1 MKPRIIV
8 TSPNSE
14 FSRLVRQVS
23 AEKNIKVKIIEA
35 ILEDASAQVRKAIEK
50 DDYDV
55 VVSRSR
61 TAVALKQVV
70 DIPVVTSEFS
80 DFDLLLPLWEAKKLG
95 QNIAYFDS
103 TNNRIYKSEEFTDI
117 LGVDVHQYDYT
128 TNEDLRENLKQAH
141 RDGIDVVVSCSDF
154 AKNIAISLGMKAL
167 VVSGSYRSVEQNL
180 FKAVE
185 LVTIRKKDK
194 EYYRRLSSMVQSVDE
209 GVVCIDQLENIL
221 LINDYALSL
230 LNIRKGDIL
239 ENTPVSENKYLSTLL
254 QIPRGN
260 DNVFKV
266 NDIEIVA
273 NRVSVEDENES
284 FGEIFTFKKLSQL
297 QQLEHKIRTESYK
310 KGLFARFTFD
320 DIITHDSTMKDI
332 IKKAQSFSGVDA
344 TLLII
349 GESGC
354 GKEMLAQGVHR
365 ASARANGPFVAI
377 NCAALP
383 KDLLESEMFGYE
395 EGSFT
400 GARRGGKIGLFE
412 LAHKGTI
419 FLDEIGSLP
428 KNLQARLLRVL
439 QEKVVMRIGGDS
451 VIPVDVRCI
460 AATNENLQEA
470 ITRGDFRHDLY
481 FRINVLKLKVPA
493 LRERKKDI
501 TLLTDYFLANY
512 NARFGKK
519 VKQIPNVITDWMEH
533 YSWPGNVRELEN
545 FIERLVV
552 LANHSHL
559 DKKWAQQLITEAD
572 EGILLSAHDN
582 IGVRLGTLEE
592 MEEQL
597 ISAAAEIYGTRKSDL
612 AQLLGISRTTLWK
625 KLNKTDHDRTR
636 KG

>member
-14 FSRLVRQVS
+14 FSKLVQQVS
-23 AEKNIKVKIIEA
+23 DEKNIKVKIIEA
-35 ILEDASAQVRKAIEK
+35 ILEEAAAMVSEAVAN

-61 TAVALKQVV
+61 TAVALRQVV

-80 DFDLLLPLWEAKKLG
+80 DFDLLLPLWEAKKRG
-95 QNIAYFDS
+95 NKIAYFDS
-103 TNNRIYKSEEFTDI
+103 TNNKIYKSEEFIDI
-117 LGVDVHQYDYT
+117 LGVNVQQYDYK
-128 TNEDLRENLKQAH
+128 TNEQLRENLKKAYQ
-141 RDGIDVVVSCSDF
+141 DGIDVVVSCSDF
-154 AKNIAISLGMKAL
+154 AKNIAITLGMQAL
-167 VVSGSYRSVEQNL
+167 VVSGSCRSVEQNL
-180 FKAVE
+180 LRAEEIVS
-185 LVTIRKKDK
+185 IRKKDK

-209 GVVCIDQLENIL
+209 GVVCVDQQKNIL
-221 LINDYALSL
+221 LINDYVLNL
-230 LNIRKGDIL
+230 LNIRKKEIQ
-239 ENTPVSENKYLSTLL
+239 ENTPISENKYLSNLL
-254 QIPRGN
+254 DIPKGN
-260 DNVFKV
+260 DNIFKV
-266 NDIEIVA
+266 NEIEVVA
-273 NRVSVEDENES
+273 NRVSVEDKNEY

-297 QQLEHKIRTESYK
+297 QQLEQKIRTESYK
-310 KGLFARFTFD
+310 KGLVARFTFD
-320 DIITHDSTMKDI
+320 NIITHDSTMRDI

-365 ASARANGPFVAI
+365 ASTRSNGPFVAI

-419 FLDEIGSLP
+419 FLDEIGSIP
-428 KNLQARLLRVL
+428 KELQARLLRVL

-470 ITRGDFRHDLY
+470 IKRGDFRHDLY
-481 FRINVLKLKVPA
+481 FRINVLKLKVPP
-493 LRERKKDI
+493 LRERRKDI
-501 TLLTDYFLANY
+501 LLLTDFFLANY
-512 NARFGKK
+512 NALFGKHIKRIPK
-519 VKQIPNVITDWMEH
+519 VIIDWMES

-545 FIERLVV
+545 FIERIVV
-552 LANHSHL
+552 LANQNDL
-559 DKKWAQQLITEAD
+559 DQKWALQLISEAD
-572 EGILLSAHDN
+572 EGIILNSNDK
-582 IGVRLGTLEE
+582 IGIQLGTLEE
-592 MEEQL
+592 MEEQM
-597 ISAAAEIYGTRKSDL
+597 ISAAADIYGTSKSDL
-612 AQLLGISRTTLWK
+612 AKLLGISRTTLWK
-625 KLNKTDHDRTR
+625 KLNKDDSYST
-636 KG
+636 